1 MGSCY
6 GFGSPV
12 WSSVLLQPLRPAG
25 GAQSAVPVWLVSVH
39 LCHVVSGHSGLVR
52 KAWVFCMMP
61 ELLSRNVAGNPDSLQ
76 AVIFS
81 TWFIDGLLAF

>member
-1 MGSCY
+1 MGS
-6 GFGSPV
+6 GALFG
-12 WSSVLLQPLRPAG
+12 VLCFYSRCAPPAG
-25 GAQSAVPVWLVSVH
+25 RSPVPVWLVSVH

-52 KAWVFCMMP
+52 KAWVFCMMQ